1 MRRKKDKMLV
11 FCKKA
16 KARKISKK
24 NLNWIIIWISNHK
37 MFYNRI

>member
-16 KARKISKK
+16 KTRKISKI
-24 NLNWIIIWISNHK
+24 NLNWIIIWISYHK
-37 MFYNRI
+37 MFSNRI